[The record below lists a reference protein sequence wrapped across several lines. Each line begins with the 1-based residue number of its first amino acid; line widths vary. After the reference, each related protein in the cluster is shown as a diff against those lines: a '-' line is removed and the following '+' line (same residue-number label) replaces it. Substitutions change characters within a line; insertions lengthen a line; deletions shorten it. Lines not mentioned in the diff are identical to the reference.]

1 MELIPVLSTIILV
14 ATISTFLLAIGA
26 YILYKIREGKGQQVV
41 APVPST
47 VRAELYTPAETPVQI
62 PRQGPE
68 VAPQPVYFEPKT
80 APTVQTEAGSYVQ
93 PKEHK
98 FLKYTSDGYIIPS
111 KEEKTTG
118 TLKWK

>member
-1 MELIPVLSTIILV
+1 MELIPVLSTIILI

-26 YILYKIREGKGQQVV
+26 YILYKIREGKGQQAV
-41 APVPST
+41 APIPAT
-47 VRAELYTPAETPVQI
+47 VKAELYTPANIPVQV

-68 VAPQPVYFEPKT
+68 IEPRPAFFEQKPDSSFQPETGKYP
-80 APTVQTEAGSYVQ
+80 Q

-98 FLKYTSDGYIIPS
+98 FLKYTSDGYVVPS
-111 KEEKTTG
+111 KEEKATG

>member
-62 PRQGPE
+62 PKQGPE
-68 VAPQPVYFEPKT
+68 IAPQPVYFEPK
-80 APTVQTEAGSYVQ
+80 PTPSFQPETGNYTK

-98 FLKYTSDGYIIPS
+98 FLKYTADGYIVPS
-111 KEEKTTG
+111 TEEKSTE

>member
-1 MELIPVLSTIILV
+1 MELIPVLSTIILI

-41 APVPST
+41 APIPAT
-47 VRAELYTPAETPVQI
+47 VKAELYTPADIPVQV

-68 VAPQPVYFEPKT
+68 IAPQPAFFEQKP
-80 APTVQTEAGSYVQ
+80 GHSFQ
-93 PKEHK
+93 PEFAKYPQLKDYK
-98 FLKYTSDGYIIPS
+98 FLKYTSEGYVVPS
-111 KEEKTTG
+111 KEEKSTG